1 MANKDIEIEVKFP
14 LKNSE
19 DVRSFLDKHGQK
31 ISEHIRQKDVYYT
44 PIHRHF
50 LKYQYPFEWLRLR
63 TTSKGSFI
71 TYKHFHP
78 ENSHITNY
86 CDEFETKI
94 ESIETMEKIFA
105 AIDIKEVATIDKSRS
120 TWVFENVEIVIDEV
134 KELGVFMELEAKGH
148 FDDAK
153 VGKAHL
159 YAVLEMLSADV
170 GEEDL
175 RGYPFKLLENK
186 GYKFGE
192 EK

>member
-1 MANKDIEIEVKFP
+1 MANQDIEIEVKFP
-14 LKNSE
+14 LLNP
-19 DVRSFLDKHGQK
+19 DTVRSFLDENADKK
-31 ISEHIRQKDVYYT
+31 SEQVRQKDVYYT

-63 TTSKGSFI
+63 TSDNGLFI

-78 ENSHITNY
+78 ENSHITDY
-86 CDEFETKI
+86 CDEFETKV

-120 TWVFENVEIVIDEV
+120 TWVFEEVEIVIDEV
-134 KELGVFMELEAKGH
+134 KELGVFMELECKGH
-148 FDDAK
+148 FSDAK
-153 VGKAHL
+153 AGKAHL
-159 YAVLEMLSADV
+159 YAVLEKLGAEV

-175 RGYPFKLLENK
+175 RGYPFKLLTKK

-192 EK
+192 

>member
-1 MANKDIEIEVKFP
+1 
-14 LKNSE
+14 
-19 DVRSFLDKHGQK
+19 
-31 ISEHIRQKDVYYT
+31 VYYT
-44 PIHRHF
+44 PIQRHF

-63 TTSKGSFI
+63 TSNKGLFI

-78 ENSHITNY
+78 ENSHITDY
-86 CDEFETKI
+86 CDEFETKVD
-94 ESIETMEKIFA
+94 SIEIMEKIFA

-134 KELGVFMELEAKGH
+134 KELGVFMELECNGH

-153 VGKAHL
+153 VGKTHL
-159 YAVLEMLSADV
+159 YFVLKKLGAHV

-175 RGYPFKLLENK
+175 RGYPYMLLAKK

-192 EK
+192 